1 MKKENHYGNLF
12 KIIKVFTIVTI
23 FLFAAADIGANCG
36 SDWYMEEYVPGCTWE
51 GYTCTE
57 GWCCY
62 RYVRYCCDGSIDD
75 VTWQTGCIQSSTGSC
90 ADSCERTAQWIAE
103 NYPTYGYCSKKKECN
118 KDDEGSCPEE
128 GKKCPKDERG
138 NPVSVLNGENKEV
151 ETDVEFNTPHKKGF
165 KFYRTYKSQ
174 SAAYTTLGHGWTH
187 NYNVILSDYDY
198 GDIGIDAYLI
208 TDESGRTH
216 HYRDPLG
223 TGTYTGFFATNGTL
237 VAEADGSFTWYRA
250 NDIKYT
256 FNQQLQCVSKED
268 GNGNVQTL
276 TYDTYGRLETVTD
289 QATGRNIGFVYNADG
304 LIDYITGPVTAAV
317 PDGIWVSYQYD
328 TEDNL
333 THVTYADDNNGSIAS
348 GFEYIYQ
355 DSVDIHNLTEKRNL
369 NGEFLSSWTYDTSDR
384 VIENVT
390 RDGKGVTISGY
401 DTSTIVVTDAQGVEK
416 HYTIESI
423 NGYNN
428 ITEVS
433 GTGCAGCG
441 EDAVRYDYD
450 DHGRIN
456 EIEYA
461 NGRIDTYSDFDGND
475 RYHTETQNAG
485 TEDAR
490 TFYYDYHPDTGDKL
504 YVRES
509 SVLAAGDKETV
520 WDYDDDGNSTA
531 NEAPTRL
538 VYRKIE
544 RGYTY
549 DDSGSVVSY
558 EYITTYDYDASG
570 NVTEIDGPL
579 AGDQDAITYTYDPVT
594 GDRLT
599 ETRPLVGT
607 TTYTYDAAGNIAT
620 VTDINGVVTTVA
632 YDGRNRQL
640 STTRNGITASRTYT
654 AAGELSSTTDALS
667 RTLGYTYSTE
677 GFLEKITDPAGDY
690 LFYDYND
697 QGRRI
702 EESIHTAG
710 DLMTH
715 FRGTDY
721 GTAVTN
727 PAISAGKPYKSL
739 HYNSEGTSL
748 LETTY
753 GYDASGN
760 LTDVTDAN
768 TNQTAYQYDLF
779 NRLTRV
785 TQPGSVT
792 TTYAY
797 DLHGNLASVTDGA
810 GNITTY
816 TYDDLGRLVST
827 QSPDTG
833 TTRYS
838 YDENGNLRYKVQN
851 GNSIQYQYDLLGRL
865 TNIVYSDTTQNV
877 TLTYDTGTGNYLLGR
892 LASVTDP
899 AGTVQYSYDG
909 LGNLITETRT
919 INSIIYVT
927 SYGYDDAGNLRAI
940 VYPTGQ
946 TIAYQADTVDPA
958 KIAAVVLNP
967 SGSNDTLASSIA
979 YQPFGPASNMVLG
992 NNVSMSKSFDLNYQ
1006 LQDLLYANGSTV
1018 MDRTYTQDNVGNIT
1032 AVTDNLDA
1040 TRSQGFAYDDLY
1052 RLTCATGIF
1061 GAMAYTYD
1069 NVGNRLTR
1077 TRTGADPAQDS
1088 YTYYAG
1094 TNRLHAVTGTH
1105 AELIQYDDDGNT
1117 TTRTPGAANPT
1128 PAVTD
1133 PADYIY
1139 NSAGQRVKKT
1149 NSAAKIF
1156 HYDQSGQLIAETD
1169 ATGVMLKAYVWL
1181 HGQPLAMLTP
1191 DGSIYYYHNDHLG
1204 TPQRM
1209 TDQTVTVVWAAD
1221 YLPFGQA
1228 DVNVATVENNLRF
1241 AGQYFDEE
1249 TGLHYNWHRY
1259 YDPGLGRFLRPDPSH
1274 SEQSKGVGIPYLL
1287 PYFLRK
1293 PNEFNNYSYVQN
1305 NPLQSIDPFG
1315 LAACGSGLTSYIV
1328 PDTPFGFQFT
1338 HCCENHDDCYGGE
1351 CQKPKERC
1359 DKDFYTCMIWAC
1371 SLSNNSSKCYATA
1384 KIYYQAVVKLGGG
1397 PFNEGRGVAPCCQ
1410 PPVNF

>member
-1 MKKENHYGNLF
+1 
-12 KIIKVFTIVTI
+12 V
-23 FLFAAADIGANCG
+23 
-36 SDWYMEEYVPGCTWE
+36 
-51 GYTCTE
+51 
-57 GWCCY
+57 
-62 RYVRYCCDGSIDD
+62 
-75 VTWQTGCIQSSTGSC
+75 
-90 ADSCERTAQWIAE
+90 
-103 NYPTYGYCSKKKECN
+103 
-118 KDDEGSCPEE
+118 
-128 GKKCPKDERG
+128 G
-138 NPVSVLNGENKEV
+138 NPINIYSGNNKEY
-151 ETDVEFNTPHKKGF
+151 EIDLKFTTHFEKGF
-165 KFYRTYKSQ
+165 EFYRRYRSRSDLD
-174 SAAYTTLGHGWTH
+174 SAMGFGWTH
-187 NYNVILSDYDY
+187 NYNVIMQPMGLDFA
-198 GDIGIDAYLI
+198 DAYI
-208 TDESGRTH
+208 IIDESSQP
-216 HYRDPLG
+216 HYYQDTTDLG
-223 TGTYTGFFATNGTL
+223 LYLGIMSTKGYLAEESDGTFTWHRANGIIYTFDADFKL
-237 VAEADGSFTWYRA
+237 VA
-250 NDIKYT
+250 K
-256 FNQQLQCVSKED
+256 QD
-268 GNGNVQTL
+268 GNGNIQTL
-276 TYDTYGRLETVTD
+276 TYDTNGLLETVTD
-289 QATGRNIGFVYNADG
+289 EATGRSIGFVYNTDG
-304 LIDYITGPVTAAV
+304 RIDHITGPVTTAV

-328 TEDNL
+328 TDGNL
-333 THVTYADDNNGSIAS
+333 THVIYADDNNGSTAS
-348 GFEYIYQ
+348 GFEYKYE
-355 DSVDIHNLTEKRNL
+355 DTYDVHNLTEKRNL
-369 NGEFLSSWTYDTSDR
+369 AGEFLSSWTYDSEDR
-384 VIENVT
+384 AYENVT
-390 RDGKGVTISGY
+390 RDGKGVSITGY
-401 DTSTIVVTDAQGVEK
+401 GTSSVVVTDAQGVQK
-416 HYTIESI
+416 TYTIDTI
-423 NGYNN
+423 NGRKT
-428 ITEVS
+428 ITNVT
-433 GTGCAGCG
+433 GGGCASCG
-441 EDAVRYDYD
+441 GDIVRYGYD
-450 DHGRIN
+450 DQRRVN
-456 EIEYA
+456 EVEYA
-461 NGRIDTYSDFDGND
+461 NGRIDTYSDFDDND

-485 TEDAR
+485 TQDER

-531 NEAPTRL
+531 NEDPTRL

-549 DDSGSVVSY
+549 DDSGSVIAY
-558 EYITTYDYDASG
+558 EYITTYDYDANG

-607 TTYTYDAAGNIAT
+607 TSYTYDSTGNVAT
-620 VTDINGVVTTVA
+620 VTDVNGVVTTIA

-667 RTLGYTYSTE
+667 RTLGYTYTTE

-715 FRGTDY
+715 FQGTDY
-721 GTAVTN
+721 GTAATN
-727 PAISAGKPYKSL
+727 PAISSGKPYKSL

-768 TNQTAYQYDLF
+768 SNQTSYQYDLF
-779 NRLTRV
+779 NRLTQV
-785 TQPGSVT
+785 TQPGTVT

-797 DLHGNLASVTDGA
+797 DLHGNIASVTDA
-810 GNITTY
+810 QGNVTTY

-833 TTRYS
+833 ITRYS

-851 GNSIQYQYDLLGRL
+851 GSTIQYQYDLLGRL

-877 TLTYDTGTGNYLLGR
+877 TLTYDTGTGNYLTGR

-899 AGTVQYSYDG
+899 AGTAQYSYDA

-919 INSIIYVT
+919 INSVIYVT

-967 SGSNDTLASSIA
+967 SGSNETLASSIA
-979 YQPFGPASNMVLG
+979 YLPFGPASNMVLG

-1032 AVTDNLDA
+1032 AITDNLDA
-1040 TRSQGFAYDDLY
+1040 ARSQGFAYDDLY
-1052 RLTCATGIF
+1052 RLTSATGIF

-1069 NVGNRLTR
+1069 TVGNRLTR

-1088 YTYYAG
+1088 YTYYSG

-1139 NSAGQRVKKT
+1139 NSSGQRVKKT

-1169 ATGVMLKAYVWL
+1169 ATGTMLKAYVWL
-1181 HGQPLAMLTP
+1181 HGQPLAQITP

-1228 DVNVATVENNLRF
+1228 DVNVGTVENNLRF
-1241 AGQYFDEE
+1241 AGQYFDQE
-1249 TGLHYNWHRY
+1249 TGLHYNYWRY
-1259 YDPGLGRFLRPDPSH
+1259 YDPKLGRYLRPDPSH
-1274 SEQSKGVGIPYLL
+1274 FNQPRGSKISYVIPLI
-1287 PYFLRK
+1287 
-1293 PNEFNNYSYVQN
+1293 FNQPQELNPFSYVQN
-1305 NPLQSIDPFG
+1305 NPFKFIDFFG
-1315 LAACGSGLTSYIV
+1315 LYSYGTTDCSYYDRQCSKYGCDYYCNWAPKWCRFFNKLDGLQWTHCVRKCLQDYDLQHCSPKDSNCPDCSGVKSCNTGGHFFCYTVCGSIHYDSGIK
-1328 PDTPFGFQFT
+1328 
-1338 HCCENHDDCYGGE
+1338 N
-1351 CQKPKERC
+1351 
-1359 DKDFYTCMIWAC
+1359 
-1371 SLSNNSSKCYATA
+1371 
-1384 KIYYQAVVKLGGG
+1384 
-1397 PFNEGRGVAPCCQ
+1397 
-1410 PPVNF
+1410 